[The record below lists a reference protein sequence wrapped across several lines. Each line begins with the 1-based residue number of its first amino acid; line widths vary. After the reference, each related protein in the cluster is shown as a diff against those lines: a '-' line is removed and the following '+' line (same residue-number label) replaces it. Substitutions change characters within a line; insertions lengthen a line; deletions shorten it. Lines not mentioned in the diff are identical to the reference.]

1 MLKSNEARLFREF
14 DWVRRCVLLAGVL
27 SSRENWVN
35 GPTQSCLS
43 PDVK

>member
-14 DWVRRCVLLAGVL
+14 DWVRRCVLLAGLL

-35 GPTQSCLS
+35 GPTRRSLS
-43 PDVK
+43 SDVK